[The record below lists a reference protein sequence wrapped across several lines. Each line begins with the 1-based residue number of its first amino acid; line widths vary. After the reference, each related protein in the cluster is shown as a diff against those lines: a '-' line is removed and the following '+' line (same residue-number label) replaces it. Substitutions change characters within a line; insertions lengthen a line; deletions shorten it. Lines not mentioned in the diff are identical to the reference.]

1 MLDPFCGGGTAIVA
15 AAALNRQ
22 WVGIDISPH
31 AVDITQNRLAPLGI
45 PASVEGIPQ
54 DMAGARRLAQAN
66 PQDFEAWAV
75 TRIPG
80 LAPNEIKVGDG
91 GSDGRGRMQAK
102 PSDCNSP
109 LVLAQVKGGR
119 PTIDQVRAFMAAME
133 RDNAA
138 MGIFVTLDP
147 LGPRSAAWSETAGKG
162 RITVGAQSYPRV
174 QLWSIADYFDDRM
187 PQIPTMLDPNTGQPV
202 QRRMV

>member
-1 MLDPFCGGGTAIVA
+1 
-15 AAALNRQ
+15 
-22 WVGIDISPH
+22 
-31 AVDITQNRLAPLGI
+31 
-45 PASVEGIPQ
+45 
-54 DMAGARRLAQAN
+54 MAGARRLAQAN

-91 GSDGRGRMQAK
+91 GIDGRGRMQAK
-102 PSDCNSP
+102 PSDYNSP

-138 MGIFVTLDP
+138 MGIFVKRWIRWGRTRIPASRCRGGIRRRRPAVHLLRNRRQRPDNQIP
-147 LGPRSAAWSETAGKG
+147 QAPRATPGS
-162 RITVGAQSYPRV
+162 
-174 QLWSIADYFDDRM
+174 QLW
-187 PQIPTMLDPNTGQPV
+187 
-202 QRRMV
+202 